1 MQVSVFVSAKTQ
13 FIAILCCV
21 LLACTLS
28 PNTFAQEKETK
39 EQEWHYTL
47 RPSDN
52 LQQVSKQLLNTKHTW
67 SDLVRYNHIDN
78 IASLEPGSIIR
89 VPMKWLKHQP
99 KPAKVMSISGSAQ
112 VKRTKA
118 SYFKILKANMAINVG
133 DEVATR
139 NGTLLIKLAD
149 GTIIRLEKNS
159 NLVFNK
165 LSHYGQTGMVDT
177 RMRLKRGS
185 LSTEVTPLV
194 KGSRYEITTP
204 SAVAAVRGTKFRL
217 ESSNGETKVEVTE
230 GTVDFIHKHGK
241 VAVHAGEGARVKQ
254 GTTSIEKSSLPIA
267 PKAQFAENTITD
279 LPAKLQWEDRQNS
292 TGYRYE
298 LSDNNNKLIHS
309 SKLKKPE
316 VTLEH
321 VKNGDYRVAM
331 RAVNNKG
338 FEGMNENSNLSID
351 IASEMAELLA
361 PHDGSILDN
370 PKPTFIWKFKDASVK
385 GKLEVSSDPDFK
397 TVLTRY
403 NFEPYP
409 QVSLNKNL
417 APGSYFWRII
427 ALANNSQESTSA
439 TRKLSIRGLL
449 KPVKI
454 LSVNYIESQVG
465 LFWANI
471 ENANGYILQISDS
484 STFQN
489 ILKEETIGKSKAH
502 LRLSPGK
509 HYYARVKGIGNE
521 LYTSNYGP
529 VKELFIKD

>member
-1 MQVSVFVSAKTQ
+1 
-13 FIAILCCV
+13 
-21 LLACTLS
+21 
-28 PNTFAQEKETK
+28 
-39 EQEWHYTL
+39 
-47 RPSDN
+47 
-52 LQQVSKQLLNTKHTW
+52 
-67 SDLVRYNHIDN
+67 
-78 IASLEPGSIIR
+78 
-89 VPMKWLKHQP
+89 
-99 KPAKVMSISGSAQ
+99 MSQ
-112 VKRTKA
+112 
-118 SYFKILKANMAINVG
+118 AN
-133 DEVATR
+133 
-139 NGTLLIKLAD
+139 
-149 GTIIRLEKNS
+149 
-159 NLVFNK
+159 
-165 LSHYGQTGMVDT
+165 
-177 RMRLKRGS
+177 
-185 LSTEVTPLV
+185 
-194 KGSRYEITTP
+194 EI
-204 SAVAAVRGTKFRL
+204 F
-217 ESSNGETKVEVTE
+217 
-230 GTVDFIHKHGK
+230 
-241 VAVHAGEGARVKQ
+241 
-254 GTTSIEKSSLPIA
+254 
-267 PKAQFAENTITD
+267 
-279 LPAKLQWEDRQNS
+279 
-292 TGYRYE
+292 
-298 LSDNNNKLIHS
+298 NNNKLIHS

-439 TRKLSIRGLL
+439 IRKLSIRGLL

-521 LYTSNYGP
+521 LYTSNFGP
-529 VKELFIKD
+529 VKELYIKKSRR